1 MRVPKKICLA
11 RKVFLCYNGNEK
23 IVYKRVIIL
32 EWKLNNEKFTYI
44 LRYYLPALPQYGE
57 EVTKS
62 RLCELIDFC
71 KECDVKA
78 VMFYVDL
85 NPYWYYMPDTEE
97 HNSYLVGVISE
108 AAEKLRENGISYQL
122 NYQNL
127 FGSWDGNFD
136 HRDML
141 TWECYVDEFGRES
154 KGVGCMTGEKFRK
167 IAGGKLAVWAQTKPD
182 VIWIDDDIRQHNHR
196 TGIEDFWSG
205 KTSAEGLDFG
215 CFCDRDIAEFN
226 KRNGLSLSREE
237 IQKECLENGSEIRK
251 KWFNFINSVVC
262 DMSDFIEKTVHKYS
276 PDTRVALMTS
286 CPDVHAVE
294 GRNWGE
300 MLKALSKPHAPLLRA
315 HFGPYAEGNP
325 RDFANAHLLLQQLKA
340 NIEHQYKERVDYAPE
355 IENTRFGKYQ
365 KSIAATSYQIYLSAF
380 EGCRGVTL
388 SICDLEGCRFEEEG
402 ELFGLLKSCKK
413 YADAALPEKL
423 WEYKPH
429 GAAFITSPERIADA
443 KFSKKP
449 SRFSGMV
456 ADRNLDRHILLA
468 GVPCTYAVPR
478 DSTDVKTVVLSRDTA
493 KLLTDDEI
501 KAILAHGVFAD
512 AEAAAE
518 LCERGFSEYLGISV
532 GEKMMCIAGSELLHT
547 IKHND
552 SSDIYIPSRIE
563 GGKWRK
569 ITLCGAEALSS
580 LVTPGG
586 EYLPGFTFYRNSLGG
601 AVSVYAGG
609 DGLGDGFMTK
619 YRTRLIRDIFDMLGA
634 ELVRA
639 DFDSYGILNVREN
652 EKGYA
657 VMLANLSADTVE
669 KIDLAFPENIKN
681 VRILKES
688 GETVSAESCGNAA
701 EINVPMPLY
710 GTVTVFA
717 EKDV

>member
-1 MRVPKKICLA
+1 M
-11 RKVFLCYNGNEK
+11 
-23 IVYKRVIIL
+23 
-32 EWKLNNEKFTYI
+32 EWNLNNESFTYI
-44 LRYYLPALPQYGE
+44 LRYYLPALPQYGK
-57 EVTKS
+57 EVTES

-71 KECDVKA
+71 AECDVKA

-85 NPYWYYMPDTEE
+85 NPYWYYMPDSAE
-97 HNSYLVGVISE
+97 HNKYLAGVIS
-108 AAEKLRENGISYQL
+108 AAAKKLRENGISYQL

-141 TWECYVDEFGRES
+141 PWECYVDEFGRES
-154 KGVGCMTGEKFRK
+154 KGVGCMTGKRFRK
-167 IAGGKLAVWAQTKPD
+167 IAGEKLAVWAHTRPD

-196 TGIEDFWSG
+196 TGIDDFWSG

-237 IQKECLENGSEIRK
+237 IQKKCLENELGIRE
-251 KWFNFINSVVC
+251 KWFDFINSVVC

-300 MLKALSKPHAPLLRA
+300 MLKALSKPHAPLIRA

-325 RDFANAHLLLQQLKA
+325 RDFSNSHLLLEQLKT
-340 NIEHQYKERVDYAPE
+340 NIEHQYKEYVEYAPE

-365 KSIAATSYQIYLSAF
+365 KSNAATSYQIYLSAF

-402 ELFGLLKSCKK
+402 ELFDLLKNCKK
-413 YADAALPEKL
+413 YADAALFEKL
-423 WEYKPH
+423 WKYKPH
-429 GAAFITSPERIADA
+429 GAALITSPERIARA
-443 KFSKKP
+443 KFGKTP
-449 SRFSGMV
+449 GRFSDMV
-456 ADRNLDRHILLA
+456 ADRNTDRHMLLA
-468 GVPCTYAVPR
+468 GVPCKYAVPQN
-478 DSTDVKTVVLSRDTA
+478 SINEKAVVLSRDTA
-493 KLLTDDEI
+493 RLLNDEEI
-501 KAILAHGVFAD
+501 KDVLAHGVFAD
-512 AEAAAE
+512 SEAAAE
-518 LCERGFSEYLGISV
+518 LCQRGFSEYIGISV
-532 GEKMMCIAGSELLHT
+532 GEKMMCIAGSEMLHT

-552 SSDIYIPSRIE
+552 GSDIYIPSRIE
-563 GGKWRK
+563 GGGWRR
-569 ITLCGAEALSS
+569 ISLCGARALSS
-580 LVTPGG
+580 LITPGG

-609 DGLGDGFMTK
+609 YRLGDGFMTK

-669 KIDLAFPENIKN
+669 KIDLAFPENVKN
-681 VRILKES
+681 VRILKEN
-688 GETVSAESCGNAA
+688 GETVSVGSCGNTV
-701 EINVPMPLY
+701 EVNVPMPLY